1 MIKMIKEII
10 ESITSALDTLTEGTC
25 EIYTEDVEQGL
36 EEPCFFVRQLEVA
49 NNRCLGNRVKRK
61 YPFDIIYFPS
71 DSDAKKYEMYEME
84 DLLQDGMEYI
94 TLANGNM
101 LRASDISSEIVDD
114 VLHVYASYSVML
126 DVPKHEIG
134 MEELKA
140 GHRLKG

>member
-1 MIKMIKEII
+1 MINEII
-10 ESITSALDTLTEGTC
+10 EGITTALDALTEGEC
-25 EIYTEDVEQGL
+25 EIYTEDSKQGL
-36 EEPCFFVRQLEVA
+36 EEPCFFVNQMEVE
-49 NNRCLGNRVKRK
+49 NTRCLGTRMKRK
-61 YPFDIIYFPS
+61 YPFDIIYFPR

-114 VLHVYASYSVML
+114 VLHVYVSYFVIL
-126 DVPKHEIG
+126 DVVPKHETG